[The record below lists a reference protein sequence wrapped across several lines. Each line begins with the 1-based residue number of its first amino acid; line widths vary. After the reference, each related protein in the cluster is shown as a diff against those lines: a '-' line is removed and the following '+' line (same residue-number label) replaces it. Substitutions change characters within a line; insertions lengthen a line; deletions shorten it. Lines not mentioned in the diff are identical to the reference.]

1 MINTITITNSRNESV
16 ILDLFDPFSSGF
28 AIQQVDGLG
37 PVNTN
42 INTADYAYKPGAFY
56 LGSRQSTRN
65 IVFDLVFLDT
75 VGTIEQVRHLSYQYW
90 PIGERIDILVST
102 DTRELYTNGYVESNE
117 PAIWDAEH
125 EGCQISVICESPFF
139 VSPNTNVNKLSDIR
153 NSFHFP
159 FASTE
164 DPELTF
170 GYADVHDYI
179 VAVNNGDVETGAI
192 FELRP
197 SVPVDNIS
205 IFRYGVTEPI
215 FKIKNTLEAGDV
227 LTINS
232 ETGSKSITLR
242 RNDKEYNAINYLDYS
257 GGITWPTL
265 RRGDNAFSVAYTSF
279 QTSSQIAT
287 IPGPSIQIPD
297 ALGNSFFSAI
307 NMSFSSFDY
316 ISKINT
322 YRSGSDQT
330 SYDTFSTDIY
340 TEAYVVTTDS
350 YPKSGTTYYIKTGS
364 DPDVYT
370 VASILKNFTPG
381 VTYYVKQGSGYNG
394 FFKGTFDPISGKMV
408 STHDVTKAGPYTSVS
423 SQAISGT
430 NLYLHE
436 YSGGPFSQDLMK
448 SIYGKDGT
456 DCNLYSYGGEYSAE
470 SAADNTCYI
479 SKRGLGVI
487 EHYYVFAIVDTN
499 ASWGPTI
506 TNLKLRSPKTANY
519 ELYLDQKSITAFE
532 GENNIWNDTNF
543 GNDIRGNITQ
553 VDYRTPITGSDQLTL
568 TIKHKNKYLGV

>member
-1 MINTITITNSRNESV
+1 MINSITITNSRNESV

-37 PVNTN
+37 PVNTS
-42 INTADYAYKPGAFY
+42 INTADYAYKPGAFFI
-56 LGSRQSTRN
+56 GSRQGTRN

-75 VGTIEQVRHLSYQYW
+75 VGSIEQVRHLSYQYW
-90 PIGERIDILVST
+90 PIGECIDILVDT
-102 DTRELYTNGYVESNE
+102 DTRKLYTNGYVESNE

-139 VSPNTNVNKLSDIR
+139 VSPIVQTNKLSDIR
-153 NSFHFP
+153 SSFHFP

-164 DPELTF
+164 DPELSF
-170 GYADVHDYI
+170 GYQDVNNYI
-179 VAVNNGDVETGAI
+179 TAVNNGDVETGAI
-192 FELRP
+192 FELRA
-197 SVPVDNIS
+197 SVPVDNVS

-215 FKIKNTLEAGDV
+215 FKIKNTLETGDV
-227 LTINS
+227 LIINS

-242 RNDKEYNAINYLDYS
+242 RNNVEYNAINYLDYTE
-257 GGITWPTL
+257 GIAWPVL
-265 RRGDNAFSVAYTSF
+265 KRGDNAFSVAYTSF
-279 QTSSQIAT
+279 QTRSEIAT
-287 IPGPSIQIPD
+287 VPAPSIQILD

-307 NMSFSSFDY
+307 NMEFSSFDY

-340 TEAYVVTTDS
+340 TEAYVVTTDAH
-350 YPKSGTTYYIKTGS
+350 PKSGTTYYTKTGS

-370 VASILKNFTPG
+370 IATITKDFTPG
-381 VTYYVKQGSGYNG
+381 VTYYVKQGSGYNE
-394 FFKGTFDPISGKMV
+394 FFKGTFDPVSGKLV
-408 STHDVTKAGPYTSVS
+408 STHDVTKAGSYTTVG

-436 YSGGPFSQDLMK
+436 FSGGPFSQDLMK

-470 SAADNTCYI
+470 LAADDTCYI
-479 SKRGLGVI
+479 SKKGSGTT
-487 EHYYVFAIVDTN
+487 EHYVFAIVNDSMWD
-499 ASWGPTI
+499 AST
-506 TNLKLRSPKTANY
+506 TNLKLRYKKTANY
-519 ELYLDQKSITAFE
+519 ELYLDQKNITAFE